1 MTEATIRG
9 VPGMKSVLDMP
20 VMQVRDRIDDY
31 VFAFAHFPLCAQISP
46 PSFFSVCLLF
56 PAKEERIF
64 VCARADETQFA
75 KISRTRERVKR
86 TKTMR
91 SHLFVCSLCEDESNL
106 ALF

>member
-46 PSFFSVCLLF
+46 PLSFFLLF
-56 PAKEERIF
+56 VVSRERGKNF
-64 VCARADETQFA
+64 LCARA
-75 KISRTRERVKR
+75 R
-86 TKTMR
+86 TKLDLR
-91 SHLFVCSLCEDESNL
+91 KSLGRVN
-106 ALF
+106 A

>member
-46 PSFFSVCLLF
+46 PLSFFSV
-56 PAKEERIF
+56 
-64 VCARADETQFA
+64 V
-75 KISRTRERVKR
+75 
-86 TKTMR
+86 
-91 SHLFVCSLCEDESNL
+91 
-106 ALF
+106 